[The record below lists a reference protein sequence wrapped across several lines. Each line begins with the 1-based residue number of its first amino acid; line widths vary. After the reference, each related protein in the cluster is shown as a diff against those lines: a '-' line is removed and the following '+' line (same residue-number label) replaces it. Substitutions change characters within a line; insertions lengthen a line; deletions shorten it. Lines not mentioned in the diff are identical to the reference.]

1 MINQDE
7 LLLYQKCSSDLWK
20 LFKDLSTSEYKNKE
34 RAMDSIFESFRLQV
48 KQYEGQR
55 VHSYAVQNAHVYIT
69 ELERLLYP
77 GKPKPEITRNILRMN
92 YSDFVEYIKDP
103 VPGDMVTVLNEDGG
117 NLARVKIR
125 TVVNT

>member
-1 MINQDE
+1 MIDISSIA
-7 LLLYQKCSSDLWK
+7 KCSNNIWHVFKELCVSDYTDKGKFMEWSMNALK
-20 LFKDLSTSEYKNKE
+20 SVVN
-34 RAMDSIFESFRLQV
+34 
-48 KQYEGQR
+48 QYED
-55 VHSYAVQNAHVYIT
+55 SELYPFAVAYGHALVDQI
-69 ELERLLYP
+69 ERSLYP
-77 GKPKPEITRNILRMN
+77 GKPKPEITRNILRMK